1 MVKALAFIVPFT
13 LGAVMIG
20 CGFVATVFGREL
32 LAGAILAGTGAVLM
46 LVAIAVLRKG
56 DK

>member
-32 LAGAILAGTGAVLM
+32 LAGAITGWNWRSPNAGVNCR
-46 LVAIAVLRKG
+46 IAKG
-56 DK
+56 